1 MASPSVSNESYHG
14 ESIDEHGGRPVDGR
28 MTVANSSATN
38 LLTKNNPARLHQQ
51 LLIQAPQKTVD
62 INQVGSQLRHSF
74 LENFRM
80 NSFLQPEV
88 ELLDKVLELSGL
100 SHQFLLE
107 ANIQKE
113 VPRGTNRQEVEC
125 TGQLVWG

>member
-1 MASPSVSNESYHG
+1 
-14 ESIDEHGGRPVDGR
+14 